1 MADPLPSGSPQETS
15 SIEVVKMSFEQRVIL
30 YCKVKRGKSGRSRL
44 PVPQPDKVNLNLW
57 SYLKQVNIQSD
68 SVLKIQI
75 SKLFPLAVHWEGAHK
90 DYNACSLEWTYF
102 FTAKDNGI
110 HELCKSAQVTKQVLV
125 FCLCFFQLTIFR
137 SAPSLPDPM
146 LRLQQVVC
154 HQTETETETEG
165 PLKHLCL
172 HTHAEAQFCM

>member
-57 SYLKQVNIQSD
+57 SYLNQVNIQSD

-90 DYNACSLEWTYF
+90 DYNACSLE
-102 FTAKDNGI
+102 
-110 HELCKSAQVTKQVLV
+110 
-125 FCLCFFQLTIFR
+125 
-137 SAPSLPDPM
+137 
-146 LRLQQVVC
+146 
-154 HQTETETETEG
+154 
-165 PLKHLCL
+165 
-172 HTHAEAQFCM
+172 

>member
-110 HELCKSAQVTKQVLV
+110 HELCKSAQVTKQVL
-125 FCLCFFQLTIFR
+125 FCLCFFSIDNIQECTLPSR
-137 SAPSLPDPM
+137 PNVEAAAGSLSANGNRNRRPKAP
-146 LRLQQVVC
+146 
-154 HQTETETETEG
+154 
-165 PLKHLCL
+165 
-172 HTHAEAQFCM
+172 